1 MRKDLLLSII
11 LALLVTAQLF
21 VSACTEDSSSPA
33 EPEQPVEPADTVGLL
48 PVITW
53 DEPSARFRIYT
64 DETLMLVPVITG
76 TDETTTYTWTMNDSV
91 VSTEDH
97 FSFLSHEAGEFF
109 VQLAVSNRYG
119 ITRDEAKITVQQ
131 NQNAALPELPTEHR
145 LWCFPWTEIHIA
157 QGRTIPV
164 IVHLLQSIPDDT
176 HLTWT
181 LDGITIDPSDPAII
195 ASPSHSTPSSRPAPP
210 SRPAPSSRSAPSSC
224 LAPSSALVSGGFPAG
239 VASFLFTA
247 ADQGTHHLA
256 LTLQTPDTTA
266 IQTFTLHVCP
276 PPGTHQRSSRGR
288 AIINKVYEFMP
299 APGHQVNGYIIVGD
313 SYPPGCTHEQACDS
327 VLAHFQRRWSVSL
340 GSQGG
345 YLIAGFDHS
354 VRNSGGDYDLC
365 IKGNPFSY
373 QSEPGII
380 WVSQDDNGD
389 GLPNDQWFELAG
401 SEYGTE
407 RHLTNYAIT
416 YYRPT
421 LPHSAT
427 AWRDCL
433 GEAGYVPYLSYWNP
447 HDYYWQPWVEGTEH
461 TYFASRLA
469 DRSTYENGISV
480 IPPYDW
486 GYVDNL
492 SNPQSHFYDFI
503 DGPAGKMNYFRL
515 SNARTWDGQPAN
527 LEYID
532 FIKIQTA
539 QIGSTP
545 NLGDI
550 STEVYYISDYHCE
563 N

>member
-1 MRKDLLLSII
+1 MRKLVLSLAATFLL
-11 LALLVTAQLF
+11 F
-21 VSACTEDSSSPA
+21 ACTDD
-33 EPEQPVEPADTVGLL
+33 EPLDTASLL

-64 DETLMLVPVITG
+64 DETLTLVPVIDN
-76 TDETTTYTWTMNDSV
+76 TDSQTNYLWFMNDSV
-91 VSTEDH
+91 VSRESH
-97 FSFLSHEAGEFF
+97 YSFLSTEPGEFF
-109 VQLAVSNRYG
+109 VRLVVTNRYG
-119 ITRDEAKITVQQ
+119 STEDEAKITVLQSENPQ
-131 NQNAALPELPTEHR
+131 LPEIPMNDSTFYLR
-145 LWCFPWTEIHIA
+145 FPWTEINMVVGRSIKASAYLFDNDSSLTASWRLDGVFIENSANELSYIFHAIE
-157 QGRTIPV
+157 QGRHQLEL
-164 IVHLLQSIPDDT
+164 IVQNDT
-176 HLTWT
+176 
-181 LDGITIDPSDPAII
+181 AM
-195 ASPSHSTPSSRPAPP
+195 ARQ
-210 SRPAPSSRSAPSSC
+210 
-224 LAPSSALVSGGFPAG
+224 V
-239 VASFLFTA
+239 FL
-247 ADQGTHHLA
+247 
-256 LTLQTPDTTA
+256 
-266 IQTFTLHVCP
+266 INVCP
-276 PPGTHQRSSRGR
+276 PAGTYRRSFQGQ
-288 AIINKVYEFMP
+288 ALVNKIYEFMP

-313 SYPPGCTHEQACDS
+313 SYPPNCTHEQACDS

-345 YLIAGFDHS
+345 HLIAGFDHS

-416 YYRPT
+416 YYRPAV
-421 LPHSAT
+421 PHSAT

-433 GEAGYVPYLSYWNP
+433 GQTGYVPYMSYWNP
-447 HDYYWQPWVEGTEH
+447 HDYYWPDWIKGTEH
-461 TYFASRLA
+461 TYFGSRLA
-469 DRSTYENGISV
+469 DRSTYENGISD

-492 SNPQSHFYDFI
+492 GNPQSPLYDFI
-503 DGPAGKMNYFRL
+503 DGPAGKMNYFCL